1 MGKNGFAFTQKVR
14 VNRRAKMSVKVKKDL
29 RINTYKKIISNP
41 QGNSIFIGQLSNYIW
56 HVTMTN
62 ET

>member
-1 MGKNGFAFTQKVR
+1 MLYAWDKKGSAFIQKVR
-14 VNRRAKMSVKVKKDL
+14 VNRRAKMSVKFKKDL
-29 RINTYKKIISNP
+29 RINNYPTHRETAYLW
-41 QGNSIFIGQLSNYIW
+41 GNYIW